1 MKYKIILTMIIVCTL
16 WGLYIYSHQP
26 QNSKELNEP
35 IYNEIIQE
43 AKAIEDVALVQTIEP
58 PEPIVQYE
66 AIEMLYTSSVKTY
79 MDYRAIT
86 DKTSPQYQFIHS
98 DEITICEDGFLRDSE
113 GYIGVAMGGYF
124 GEVGSRYICRLDN
137 GVEIKVVK
145 VEVKAE
151 QDTVQDF
158 YGKDNYDIIEFVID
172 TKAQWMQDNKWENGY
187 IFSGNFNNYEAFN
200 GKIVEIDKVIK

>member
-1 MKYKIILTMIIVCTL
+1 
-16 WGLYIYSHQP
+16 
-26 QNSKELNEP
+26 
-35 IYNEIIQE
+35 
-43 AKAIEDVALVQTIEP
+43 
-58 PEPIVQYE
+58 
-66 AIEMLYTSSVKTY
+66 

-137 GVEIKVVK
+137 GAEIKVVK

-158 YGKDNYDIIEFVID
+158 YSKDNYDIIEFVID

-200 GKIVEIDKVIK
+200 GKIVEMDKVIK

>member
-1 MKYKIILTMIIVCTL
+1 MKYKIILTMIIVCAL

-26 QNSKELNEP
+26 QNFEELNEP

-43 AKAIEDVALVQTIEP
+43 AKAIEDVALAQTIES
-58 PEPIVQYE
+58 PESIVQYE
-66 AIEMLYTSSVKTY
+66 PIKMLYTSSVKTY

-124 GEVGSRYICRLDN
+124 GEVGSRYVCRLDN

-151 QDTVQDF
+151 QDTVQNF

-187 IFSGNFNNYEAFN
+187 IFSGNFNNHEAFN

>member
-26 QNSKELNEP
+26 QDSEELNEP

-43 AKAIEDVALVQTIEP
+43 AKAIEDVALAQTIGP
-58 PEPIVQYE
+58 PEPIVLYE
-66 AIEMLYTSSVKTY
+66 PIKMLYNSSVKTY

-113 GYIGVAMGGYF
+113 GYIGVAMGSYF

-137 GVEIKVVK
+137 GAEIKVVK

-172 TKAQWMQDNKWENGY
+172 TKAQWMQDNKRENGY

>member
-1 MKYKIILTMIIVCTL
+1 MKYKIILTMIIVCAL
-16 WGLYIYSHQP
+16 WVLYIYSHQP
-26 QNSKELNEP
+26 QDSEELNEP

-43 AKAIEDVALVQTIEP
+43 AKAIEDVALAQTIEP
-58 PEPIVQYE
+58 LEPIVQYE
-66 AIEMLYTSSVKTY
+66 PIKMLYTSSVKTY

-98 DEITICEDGFLRDSE
+98 DEIMICEDGFLRDSE
-113 GYIGVAMGGYF
+113 GYVGVAMGGYF

-151 QDTVQDF
+151 QDTIQDF

>member
-1 MKYKIILTMIIVCTL
+1 MKYKIILTMIIVCAL

-26 QNSKELNEP
+26 QDSEELNEP

-43 AKAIEDVALVQTIEP
+43 AKAIEDVALARTIEP
-58 PEPIVQYE
+58 LEPIVQYE
-66 AIEMLYTSSVKTY
+66 PIKMLYTSSVKTY

-113 GYIGVAMGGYF
+113 GYIGVAMGVYF

-172 TKAQWMQDNKWENGY
+172 TKAHWMQDNKWENGY

>member
-1 MKYKIILTMIIVCTL
+1 MIIVCTL

-26 QNSKELNEP
+26 QDSKELNES

-43 AKAIEDVALVQTIEP
+43 AKAIEDVALAQTIEP

-66 AIEMLYTSSVKTY
+66 PIKMLYTSSVKTY

-113 GYIGVAMGGYF
+113 GYVGVAMGGYF

>member
-1 MKYKIILTMIIVCTL
+1 MKYKIILTMIIVCAL

-26 QNSKELNEP
+26 QDSEELNEP

-43 AKAIEDVALVQTIEP
+43 AKAIEDVALARTIEP

-66 AIEMLYTSSVKTY
+66 AIKMLYTSSVKTY

-137 GVEIKVVK
+137 GAEIKVVK
-145 VEVKAE
+145 VEMKAE
-151 QDTVQDF
+151 QDTVQGF

>member
-1 MKYKIILTMIIVCTL
+1 MIIVCAL

-26 QNSKELNEP
+26 KDSEELNEP
-35 IYNEIIQE
+35 IYNEIIQK
-43 AKAIEDVALVQTIEP
+43 AKAIEDVALAQTIEP
-58 PEPIVQYE
+58 PETIVQYE

-124 GEVGSRYICRLDN
+124 GEVGSKYICRLDN

-151 QDTVQDF
+151 QDTVQNF

-187 IFSGNFNNYEAFN
+187 IFSGNFNNHEAFN

>member
-1 MKYKIILTMIIVCTL
+1 MKYKIILTMIIVCAL

-26 QNSKELNEP
+26 QDSEGLNEP

-43 AKAIEDVALVQTIEP
+43 AKAIEDVALAQTIEP
-58 PEPIVQYE
+58 PELIAQYE
-66 AIEMLYTSSVKTY
+66 PIKMLYTSSVKTY

-86 DKTSPQYQFIHS
+86 DKASPQYQFIHS

-113 GYIGVAMGGYF
+113 GYVGVAMGGYF

-137 GVEIKVVK
+137 GAEIKVVK

-200 GKIVEIDKVIK
+200 GKIVEIDKIIK

>member
-1 MKYKIILTMIIVCTL
+1 MKYKIILTMIIVCAL

-26 QNSKELNEP
+26 KDSEELNEP
-35 IYNEIIQE
+35 IYNEIIQK
-43 AKAIEDVALVQTIEP
+43 AKAIEDVALAQTIEP
-58 PEPIVQYE
+58 PETIVQYE

-124 GEVGSRYICRLDN
+124 GEVGSKYICRLDN

-151 QDTVQDF
+151 QDTVQNF

-187 IFSGNFNNYEAFN
+187 IFSGNFNNHEAFN

>member
-1 MKYKIILTMIIVCTL
+1 MIIVCAL

-26 QNSKELNEP
+26 QDSEELNEP

-43 AKAIEDVALVQTIEP
+43 AKAIEDVALAQTIES

-66 AIEMLYTSSVKTY
+66 PIKMLCTSSVKTY

-113 GYIGVAMGGYF
+113 GYVGVAMGDYF

-151 QDTVQDF
+151 QDTVQNF

>member
-1 MKYKIILTMIIVCTL
+1 MIIVCAL

-26 QNSKELNEP
+26 QDSEKLNEP

-43 AKAIEDVALVQTIEP
+43 AKAIEDVALAQIIEP
-58 PEPIVQYE
+58 LEPIVQYE
-66 AIEMLYTSSVKTY
+66 TIEMLYTSSVKTY

-113 GYIGVAMGGYF
+113 GYVGVAMGGYF
-124 GEVGSRYICRLDN
+124 GEIGSRYICRLDN
-137 GVEIKVVK
+137 GAEIKVVK

-200 GKIVEIDKVIK
+200 GKIVEIDKIIK